1 MNSRIAIVIGV
12 SLLLL
17 SIVCGLLIWRAMT
30 PKPPAA
36 PGNAGLGGNSFE
48 ETGNQAA
55 PTESASETAAC
66 DNVPAQTGV
75 LKRIISRGYITI
87 GVQEDAPPMNFI
99 DEETEKRE
107 GFDFEMAS
115 LIAAQLGLMGPD
127 KVKAK
132 EVDLYEKLFCFLK
145 QKEGNDYSIDMI
157 MSGIS
162 PDKVDDIEWSI
173 PYYEFGYA
181 LIAKK
186 NSYISTLNDCRNL
199 KIGFVKGDPVVEAY
213 VKGELPNAELVP
225 LEDVDFWMNA
235 INLGTVDAVVY
246 DYPYAVTE
254 VKLINDQKK
263 ADGVSGH
270 FLEIKRAYL
279 ENSDSK
285 YSIGMPSGN
294 ADLKEKIDKAIETI
308 VGGPQYVKLINKY
321 FKSQDVKRIEIPTG
335 SDVVVVERGDSLARI
350 AIRELGDETRWPE
363 IAQMNNVG
371 NNYLIV
377 PGQKLILPAGRKP

>member
-1 MNSRIAIVIGV
+1 MNSRLAIVIGV

-36 PGNAGLGGNSFE
+36 PGSAGLGGNSFD
-48 ETGNQAA
+48 TKGGQDA
-55 PTESASETAAC
+55 PPESEDATAAC
-66 DNVPAQTGV
+66 NGVPVQTGV
-75 LKRIISRGYITI
+75 LKRILSRGYITI

-145 QKEGNDYSIDMI
+145 QKEDNDYSIDMI

-162 PDKVDDIEWSI
+162 PDKVEDIEWSI

-371 NNYLIV
+371 NSYLIV
-377 PGQKLILPAGRKP
+377 PGQKLIMPAGRKP

>member
-1 MNSRIAIVIGV
+1 MNSRLAIVIGV

-36 PGNAGLGGNSFE
+36 PGSAELGGNSFDAK
-48 ETGNQAA
+48 GGQDA
-55 PTESASETAAC
+55 PPESEDATAAC
-66 DNVPAQTGV
+66 NGVPVQTRV
-75 LKRIISRGYITI
+75 LKRILSRGYITI

-145 QKEGNDYSIDMI
+145 QKEDNDYSIDMI

-371 NNYLIV
+371 NSYLIV
-377 PGQKLILPAGRKP
+377 PGQKLIMPAGRKP

>member
-1 MNSRIAIVIGV
+1 
-12 SLLLL
+12 
-17 SIVCGLLIWRAMT
+17 MT

-36 PGNAGLGGNSFE
+36 PGSAGLGGNSFD
-48 ETGNQAA
+48 TKGGQDA
-55 PTESASETAAC
+55 PPESEDATAAC
-66 DNVPAQTGV
+66 NGVPVQTGV
-75 LKRIISRGYITI
+75 LKRILSRGYITI

-145 QKEGNDYSIDMI
+145 QKEDNDYSIDMI

-162 PDKVDDIEWSI
+162 PDKVEDIEWSI

-371 NNYLIV
+371 NSYLIV
-377 PGQKLILPAGRKP
+377 PGQKLIMPAGRKP